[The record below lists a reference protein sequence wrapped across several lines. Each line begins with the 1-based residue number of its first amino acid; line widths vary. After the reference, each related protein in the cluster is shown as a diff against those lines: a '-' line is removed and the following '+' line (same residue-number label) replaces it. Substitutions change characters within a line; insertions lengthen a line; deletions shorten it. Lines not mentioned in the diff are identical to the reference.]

1 MRLSGSASL
10 LTLVASPLPPAA
22 ILQRQ
27 AAQPIAVRP
36 PEFTES
42 LKAGPVTPKSL
53 NSTMPD
59 AVSMANNSLPG
70 NTVSPSPILIDGCEE
85 DAVLARSKFLHR
97 MEVLRRRSRRVKQL
111 TRIYRDHYWALMEEV
126 KLKYREYYW
135 EYGISPFLE
144 DNEENNIAITGTGEN
159 PNPNPNLNSNN
170 PISNKCGIITCKSK
184 AMALTRFCH
193 AHILSDPNQKLY
205 KACNYVKKT
214 TATGPMFCG
223 NPVLRSIVPSLC
235 HTHLEMVDKYAT
247 RAFKKAG
254 LNISS
259 TTKFAPKLQVI
270 LVEYV
275 NRIQNKRRALKAAL
289 ENSETKEDNCS

>member
-1 MRLSGSASL
+1 
-10 LTLVASPLPPAA
+10 
-22 ILQRQ
+22 
-27 AAQPIAVRP
+27 
-36 PEFTES
+36 
-42 LKAGPVTPKSL
+42 
-53 NSTMPD
+53 MPD

-135 EYGISPFLE
+135 EYGKSPFLE

>member
-1 MRLSGSASL
+1 MRLSDSASL
-10 LTLVASPLPPAA
+10 LTLVASPLLPAA

-53 NSTMPD
+53 HSSMPD

-135 EYGISPFLE
+135 
-144 DNEENNIAITGTGEN
+144 D
-159 PNPNPNLNSNN
+159 
-170 PISNKCGIITCKSK
+170 NKCGIITCKSK

>member
-1 MRLSGSASL
+1 
-10 LTLVASPLPPAA
+10 
-22 ILQRQ
+22 
-27 AAQPIAVRP
+27 
-36 PEFTES
+36 
-42 LKAGPVTPKSL
+42 
-53 NSTMPD
+53 MPD

-126 KLKYREYYW
+126 KLN
-135 EYGISPFLE
+135 PFLE
-144 DNEENNIAITGTGEN
+144 DNEENNIAITGTGE
-159 PNPNPNLNSNN
+159 NLNSNN

>member
-1 MRLSGSASL
+1 MTKGFTSVHRRFPVSPVVIVVTRSSPSPESGTTSS
-10 LTLVASPLPPAA
+10 
-22 ILQRQ
+22 
-27 AAQPIAVRP
+27 
-36 PEFTES
+36 
-42 LKAGPVTPKSL
+42 GPFIPFLNRFRKS
-53 NSTMPD
+53 MPD

-111 TRIYRDHYWALMEEV
+111 TRIYPDHYWALMEEV

-135 EYGISPFLE
+135 EYGKSPFLE
-144 DNEENNIAITGTGEN
+144 DNEENNIAITGTGE
-159 PNPNPNLNSNN
+159 NPNPNLNSNN